1 MGYSRLIGSVL
12 CLLASGP
19 SLIADKHVVV
29 IARADP
35 EYIQGRLTA
44 DGQPRP
50 ETYVFMEG
58 RHYPGQTVDRTMERM
73 TFREIVGTL
82 APELARR
89 RYLPGPS
96 ATESDLL
103 LIVHWGTTRPKIG
116 VREMTAQPTTEVDRD
131 RLMVETMK
139 EFGMPVEI
147 ESNFSGLPDSLQLP
161 DGHAFNQDQEFD
173 RLDKLTDE
181 LGQQMR
187 RGDNV
192 TLLGYADDLHRL
204 GKRAWTGEIERSLRH
219 DLNSERYFVIVRAY
233 DLKGRTASVPKNRP
247 VWTMHLNISS
257 PGNNFRTAMTR
268 MSVAASHY
276 AGLNNGEPATVRVT
290 GQETRGTVTL
300 APLVILGEAEKR
312 N

>member
-1 MGYSRLIGSVL
+1 MSSPRLIASVF

-19 SLIADKHVVV
+19 VLIADKHVVV
-29 IARADP
+29 IARAHPD
-35 EYIQGRLTA
+35 YVQGRSTA
-44 DGQPRP
+44 NGEPRI

-58 RHYPGQTVDRTMERM
+58 HHYPGQTVDRTMERM

-89 RYLPGPS
+89 RYLPGNS
-96 ATESDLL
+96 ASAADLL

-116 VREMTAQPTTEVDRD
+116 IREMTAQPTTGVDRD
-131 RLMVETMK
+131 RLMAETMK
-139 EFGMPVEI
+139 EFGLPGEV
-147 ESNFSGLPDSLQLP
+147 ESNFDGLPDSLQLP

-192 TLLGYADDLHRL
+192 TLLGYSDDLHRL
-204 GKRAWTGEIERSLRH
+204 GKRAWTGETERSLRH

-233 DLKGRTASVPKNRP
+233 DLKGRTPGVPRNRP

-257 PGNNFRTAMTR
+257 PGNNFRMAMAR
-268 MSVAASHY
+268 MSVAASRY
-276 AGLNNGEPATVRVT
+276 AGLNNPRF
-290 GQETRGTVTL
+290 RS
-300 APLVILGEAEKR
+300 
-312 N
+312 